1 MAVAIRLKRVG
12 TKKKAYFHVVA
23 TDSRNARDGRYLEKL
38 GHYDPRVD
46 PPIFTLDR
54 ERLDYWVS
62 QGAKT
67 SQTVSQLVEKYG
79 GAAGGAE
86 PEAKD
91 GGKGAD
97 A

>member
-12 TKKKAYFHVVA
+12 TKKKAFFHVVA
-23 TDSRNARDGRYLEKL
+23 TDSRNARDGRYIEKL
-38 GHYDPRVD
+38 GHYDPRMD
-46 PPIFTLDR
+46 PPTFTVDR
-54 ERLDYWVS
+54 DRLNYWES

-67 SQTVSQLVEKYG
+67 SPTVAQLVAKYG
-79 GAAGGAE
+79 GAQ
-86 PEAKD
+86 PEGKN

>member
-12 TKKKAYFHVVA
+12 TKKKAFFHVVA
-23 TDSRNARDGRYLEKL
+23 TDSRNARDGRYIEKL

-46 PPIFTLDR
+46 PPTFTVDR
-54 ERLDYWVS
+54 DRLNYWVS

-67 SQTVSQLVEKYG
+67 SPTVAQLVAKH
-79 GAAGGAE
+79 E
-86 PEAKD
+86 PEEKN

>member
-1 MAVAIRLKRVG
+1 MSVAIRLKRAG
-12 TKKKAYFHVVA
+12 TKKKSFYHVVA

-46 PPIFTLDR
+46 PPTFKLDR
-54 ERLDYWVS
+54 ERLDYWLS
-62 QGAKT
+62 KGAKT
-67 SQTVSQLVEKYG
+67 SRTVAQLVAKFG
-79 GAAGGAE
+79 GTAAE
-86 PEAKD
+86 EKD

>member
-12 TKKKAYFHVVA
+12 AKKKAYFHVVA

-46 PPIFTLDR
+46 PPTFSVDR
-54 ERLDYWVS
+54 ERLEYWVS
-62 QGAKT
+62 KGAKT
-67 SQTVSQLVEKYG
+67 SPTVAQLVEKYG
-79 GAAGGAE
+79 EASAGE
-86 PEAKD
+86 KD
-91 GGKGAD
+91 GGPGTD

>member
-12 TKKKAYFHVVA
+12 TKKKAFFHVVV
-23 TDSRNARDGRYLEKL
+23 TDARNARDGRYLEKL

-46 PPIFTLDR
+46 PPTFTLDR
-54 ERLDYWVS
+54 ERLDYWLS
-62 QGAKT
+62 HGAKA
-67 SQTVSQLVEKYG
+67 SRTVAQLVARL
-79 GAAGGAE
+79 GAAPVGAE
-86 PEAKD
+86 PGGKD